1 MLQGFRSLRH
11 RELPLSKDSSNL
23 FLKIMISI
31 AVFLFA
37 VTLAGVLSVNAMLVN
52 WNYSILGSLTVQII
66 PLNSADRKQ
75 ALDETLEQQQKVVAL
90 LEAMPEVSRV
100 VPLSDQQ
107 LQKLLNPWL
116 GDGVDIA
123 DLPMPRLVD
132 VKLKKD
138 ANVDYDMLAEKL
150 VTVAPQ
156 ASLDNHKLWLNKLIN
171 LASGLKMLALSVLLL
186 VVGVTSGA
194 IFYTTQTSLGLHKD
208 VIEILHLMGAK
219 DTYIAQQYAFRTA
232 WLGFVGGI
240 IGILV
245 AVPTIF
251 LIARMAQQIQGGII
265 NEMSLSPQGWLAIVC
280 LPLFSS
286 LIAMQTAYYTV
297 KHTLERMM

>member
-1 MLQGFRSLRH
+1 MQGFRSLRH

-37 VTLAGVLSVNAMLVN
+37 VTLAGVLSVNSMLVN
-52 WNYSILGSLTVQII
+52 WNSSILGSLTVQII
-66 PLNSADRKQ
+66 PQNSPDRQKAQ
-75 ALDETLEQQQKVVAL
+75 EETLAQQQKVVAM
-90 LEAMPEVSRV
+90 LEAVPEAERV
-100 VPLSDQQ
+100 LPLSDKQ

-116 GDGVDIA
+116 GDGIDIA
-123 DLPMPRLVD
+123 DLPMPRLID
-132 VKLKKD
+132 VKLKKG
-138 ANVDYDMLAEKL
+138 AEIDYNILAEKL
-150 VTVAPQ
+150 ATIAPQ

-171 LASGLKMLALSVLLL
+171 LASGLKMLALSILVL

-232 WLGFVGGI
+232 WLGFVGGV
-240 IGILV
+240 IGVLA
-245 AVPTIF
+245 AVPTI
-251 LIARMAQQIQGGII
+251 LMIARMAQQIQGGII
-265 NEMSLSPQGWLAIVC
+265 NEMSLSSQEWAAIVG
-280 LPLFSS
+280 LPLFSA
-286 LIAMQTAYYTV
+286 LIAMQTAYYSV